1 MAKGNVR
8 KKGGKDGFSKKA
20 LVGTVLIVAAALL
33 SFMLFDSLVP
43 FRRGMPGMMMDMFAL
58 LGSLSFLII
67 AFSIILIY
75 TYLKDYLELRSSFT
89 LALLLAIVS
98 FLMFGISSNPMVQ
111 SFFGAYGRPG
121 FFIFMPYLFAA
132 LALGILA
139 WVSNK

>member
-1 MAKGNVR
+1 MAKAKNEKKNGN
-8 KKGGKDGFSKKA
+8 GFSSKA
-20 LVGTVLIVAAALL
+20 LIGTVLIVAGALG

-43 FRRGMPGMMMDMFAL
+43 FRRGMPDMMQDVFML

-67 AFSIILIY
+67 AFSVVLIY

-98 FLMFGISSNPMVQ
+98 FLMLGISSNPMVQ

-121 FFIFMPYLFAA
+121 FFMIMPYLFAA
-132 LALGILA
+132 LSLGILA
-139 WVSNK
+139 WISNR

>member
-1 MAKGNVR
+1 MAKR
-8 KKGGKDGFSKKA
+8 KNEHKNGFSKKA
-20 LVGTVLIVAAALL
+20 LIGTALIIAAALL

-43 FRRGMPGMMMDMFAL
+43 FRRGMPGMGMMEDMFAL

-75 TYLKDYLELRSSFT
+75 TYLKDYIELRSSFT
-89 LALLLAIVS
+89 LALLLAIIS
-98 FLMFGISSNPMVQ
+98 FLMFGISSNPLVQ